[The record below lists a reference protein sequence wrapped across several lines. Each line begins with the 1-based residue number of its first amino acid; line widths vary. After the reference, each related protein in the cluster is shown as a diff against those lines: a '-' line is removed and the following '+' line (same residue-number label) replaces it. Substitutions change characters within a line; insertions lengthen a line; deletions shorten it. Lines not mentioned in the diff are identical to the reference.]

1 MKTFLWKN
9 SLELFQHSA
18 NRSFP
23 IFIPSAAKKRTSCRL
38 RNMALEEERVLQ
50 NFSDLLLL
58 EKLTNNIWPKKE
70 KKKIKCM
77 DKWNDIWI
85 WNARTSVLKLIRC
98 QNADGKTFQEKRE
111 VVQIGLVIHELSA
124 CPEQVDSVALW
135 GSTGVKTLTH
145 HPFMLFINRMVPI
158 WMLPILSCERNHKR
172 YTCLLQIHHL
182 TRPKINNKLA

>member
-1 MKTFLWKN
+1 MTVFLWKN

-23 IFIPSAAKKRTSCRL
+23 IFIPSAAKKELIVDSEIWLWRKKGCFRIFQIYFYWKSSPTTSD
-38 RNMALEEERVLQ
+38 Q
-50 NFSDLLLL
+50 
-58 EKLTNNIWPKKE
+58 KKK

-145 HPFMLFINRMVPI
+145 Q
-158 WMLPILSCERNHKR
+158 S
-172 YTCLLQIHHL
+172 
-182 TRPKINNKLA
+182 